1 MCKILKKQAVFTEV
15 IMINV
20 AIMAGG
26 ESRRFESDKTL
37 AEMDGKP
44 LIQHVA
50 ENLKGIADNI
60 AVVAKDR
67 SKYEF
72 LGIPFLTDAYDVQ
85 CPMVGILTA
94 LKHFNEP
101 VFAVS
106 ADAPFVS
113 PKHVERLFALLSG
126 HDAVMPVIDGKQHP
140 LYTVYNTSVIN
151 TLEDAV
157 SRGDYTLMRNLKKLN
172 VMYVENKSLFDS
184 EIEKKCFININTKED
199 FDLAIKSR
207 GE

>member
-1 MCKILKKQAVFTEV
+1 
-15 IMINV
+15 MINV

-37 AEMDGKP
+37 AVMEGKP

-50 ENLKGIADNI
+50 ENLRGIADNI
-60 AVVAKDR
+60 VVVAKDR
-67 SKYEF
+67 AKYEF
-72 LGIPFLTDAYDVQ
+72 LEITFLTDAYDVQ

-94 LKHFNEP
+94 LKHFGAP

-113 PKHVERLFALLSG
+113 AKHVERMFAVLNG
-126 HDAVMPVIDGKQHP
+126 YDAVMPVIDGKQHP

-151 TLEDAV
+151 MLEDAV
-157 SRGDYTLMRNLKKLN
+157 SKGDYALMKNLKKSN
-172 VMYVENKSLFDS
+172 VMYIENKSLFDS

-207 GE
+207 GESHG

>member
-1 MCKILKKQAVFTEV
+1 
-15 IMINV
+15 MINV

-37 AEMDGKP
+37 AVMEGKP

-50 ENLKGIADNI
+50 ENLRGIADNI
-60 AVVAKDR
+60 VVVAKDR
-67 SKYEF
+67 AKYEF
-72 LGIPFLTDAYDVQ
+72 LEIPFLTDAYDVQ

-94 LKHFNEP
+94 LKHFGSP

-113 PKHVERLFALLSG
+113 AKHVERMFAVLNG
-126 HDAVMPVIDGKQHP
+126 YDAVMPVIDGKQHP

-151 TLEDAV
+151 MLEDAV
-157 SRGDYTLMRNLKKLN
+157 SKGDYALMKNLKKSN
-172 VMYVENKSLFDS
+172 VMYIENKSLFDS

-207 GE
+207 GESHG